1 MVTSQKMSKKIKDLN
16 NVINQPDLTDI
27 YRLLFLTKTA
37 FTFFSN
43 LHEMF
48 SRIDQMLGQN
58 LILNISK
65 KIHMQSMFPDHNKIK
80 LETNIRQ
87 KTWKFTYFWIVHGR
101 LLTNHWLK
109 ELTREPIKY
118 LEMSEKINTTHKMK
132 VRTFLSIAQK

>member
-1 MVTSQKMSKKIKDLN
+1 MVTSQKMSKKIKALN
-16 NVINQPDLTDI
+16 NAINQPDLTDI

-65 KIHMQSMFPDHNKIK
+65 KIHMQSMFPDYNKIK

-87 KTWKFTYFWIVHGR
+87 KT
-101 LLTNHWLK
+101 
-109 ELTREPIKY
+109 
-118 LEMSEKINTTHKMK
+118 
-132 VRTFLSIAQK
+132 

>member
-1 MVTSQKMSKKIKDLN
+1 MSKKIKDLN
-16 NVINQPDLTDI
+16 NAINQPDLTDI

-43 LHEMF
+43 LCEMF

-80 LETNIRQ
+80 LETSIRQ
-87 KTWKFTYFWIVHGR
+87 K
-101 LLTNHWLK
+101 
-109 ELTREPIKY
+109 
-118 LEMSEKINTTHKMK
+118 S
-132 VRTFLSIAQK
+132 

>member
-87 KTWKFTYFWIVHGR
+87 KT
-101 LLTNHWLK
+101 
-109 ELTREPIKY
+109 
-118 LEMSEKINTTHKMK
+118 
-132 VRTFLSIAQK
+132 

>member
-1 MVTSQKMSKKIKDLN
+1 MSKKIKDLN
-16 NVINQPDLTDI
+16 NAINQPDLTDI

-43 LHEMF
+43 LCEMF

-65 KIHMQSMFPDHNKIK
+65 KIHMQSMFPEHNKIK

-87 KTWKFTYFWIVHGR
+87 KT
-101 LLTNHWLK
+101 
-109 ELTREPIKY
+109 
-118 LEMSEKINTTHKMK
+118 
-132 VRTFLSIAQK
+132 